1 MILLVG
7 LGNIGKEYVNT
18 RHNVGFRVVDA
29 FQKALHAPDFS
40 EKKKFHA
47 DVTECVVGRKKMAL
61 AKPTTMMNNSGES
74 VGALAA
80 FYKLP
85 PDHIWIVYDDVDLPL
100 GSLRI
105 RAAGNAGGHN
115 GVKSIIG
122 HVGYKNFIRFR
133 LGIMSGTYERH
144 NDTADF
150 VLGRF
155 TKEEETVVNE
165 MVAETLAQLTTALK
179 KSPQLL
185 TVKRK
190 E

>member
-7 LGNIGKEYVNT
+7 LGNIGKEYANT
-18 RHNVGFRVVDA
+18 RHNMGFRVLDA
-29 FQKALHAPDFS
+29 FARALNAPTS
-40 EKKKFHA
+40 AEKKKFHA
-47 DVTECVVGRKKMAL
+47 EVTECVVGRKKIVL
-61 AKPTTMMNNSGES
+61 AKPTTMMNNSGEA

-80 FYKLP
+80 FYKIP

-105 RAAGNAGGHN
+105 RPSGNSGGHN
-115 GVKSIIG
+115 GVQSIIQHLG
-122 HVGYKNFIRFR
+122 HKNFIRFR

-155 TKEEETVVNE
+155 TKEEETVVKE
-165 MVAETLAQLTTALK
+165 TVAETLKQLTAALK
-179 KSPQLL
+179 KSPQFL
-185 TVKRK
+185 TVKK
-190 E
+190 